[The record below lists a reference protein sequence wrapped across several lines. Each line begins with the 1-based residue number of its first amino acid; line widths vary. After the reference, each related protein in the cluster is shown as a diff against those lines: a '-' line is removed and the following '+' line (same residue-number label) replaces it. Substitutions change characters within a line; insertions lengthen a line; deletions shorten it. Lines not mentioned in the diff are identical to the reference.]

1 MLLDAVW
8 RQLFIDW
15 GTAAAAAAAAAA
27 ATLFTFV
34 TQKLSEES
42 KLFHIGLFV
51 RGFYGIS
58 LE

>member
-15 GTAAAAAAAAAA
+15 GTAAAAAAAAA

>member
-15 GTAAAAAAAAAA
+15 GTAAAAAAAA

>member
-15 GTAAAAAAAAAA
+15 GTAAAAAAA